1 MRPHRRDLLL
11 GAAAL
16 GVGAC
21 APGRGGGAA
30 AGPTPAALDLADLEA
45 RHGGRLGV
53 LAQDPG
59 GAAGWRADER
69 FLYCSTF
76 KLFLAAA
83 HLEAEQRQP
92 GSLGR
97 EALVRQEDLVF
108 HAPVTGA
115 LVGQTVDLA
124 RLCQAAVEVSDN
136 TAANLLVRELG
147 GLDAWRAWYRGLG
160 DAVTRVDRWET
171 ALNLPDGDLD
181 TTTPAQSVA
190 NLGRLFLGPEPRLDA
205 ASRQRL
211 TGWLMASPTAASRI
225 RSGLPAGWRGAT
237 KTGTSGL
244 GHANDIGLALPPGGD
259 PVRIAVYY
267 AGMED
272 TPPDQRDAVIAEA
285 ARRALGA
292 LGHG

>member
-16 GVGAC
+16 GVVAC
-21 APGRGGGAA
+21 APGRGGGTA
-30 AGPTPAALDLADLEA
+30 AGPATAALDLADLEA

-59 GAAGWRADER
+59 GAAAWRADER

-83 HLEAEQRQP
+83 HLEVEQRQP

-97 EALVRQEDLVF
+97 EVLVRQEDLVF

-115 LVGQTVDLA
+115 LVGQTIDLA

-147 GLDAWRAWYRGLG
+147 GLDAWRAWYRDMG
-160 DAVTRVDRWET
+160 DGITRVDRWET

-190 NLGRLFLGPEPRLDA
+190 NLGRVFLGPEPRLDA

-211 TGWLMASPTAASRI
+211 MGWLMASPTAASRI
-225 RSGLPAGWRGAT
+225 RAGLPAGWRGAT
-237 KTGTSGL
+237 KTGTSGR

-272 TPPDQRDAVIAEA
+272 TPPNQRDAVIAEA